1 MPSVCDGRVKPVLY
15 HKDVVARLWLMALV
29 SAPLSAQA
37 PMTIREVVAEA
48 LARNLSLAA
57 RRFDITIA
65 EARLLQAR
73 LRPNPRLNVE
83 NNFLDVLGAGFGSG
97 DGAAGPAET
106 TSVLHWEVETAGK
119 RRLRTEA
126 ARQAAAGAREGF
138 LEARRLL
145 ILDVQNA
152 FLDLVLAKENARTLR
167 EILATFENLV
177 KINRTRYEAGEIARV
192 ELLRSEVAALQ
203 FRNAL
208 RRAEL
213 RVRQEA
219 VRLQWLMGRPA
230 PAADFDVS
238 AELRRDEPIGGV
250 EELVAAALAARPD
263 LAALRRERERLDA
276 ELRLQRALALPNV
289 DFGFAHHKQY
299 VGPLPGQTAGFRF
312 EIPLPLLN
320 RNQGEIERARQE
332 REQAAARLRA
342 LEQQIRAEAVAAWEQ
357 HLTARELLRTIENEM
372 MGQAVRVRDTIE
384 FSYRRG
390 EASFIDL
397 LDAQRTLSETMQA
410 YNEARVEYARTLY
423 LLDAIAAR
431 EAP

>member
-1 MPSVCDGRVKPVLY
+1 
-15 HKDVVARLWLMALV
+15 MALV
-29 SAPLSAQA
+29 SAPLCAQS
-37 PMTIREVVAEA
+37 PMGIKQVVAEA
-48 LARNLSLAA
+48 LARNLTLLA
-57 RRFDITIA
+57 RRYDITIA

-73 LRPNPRLNVE
+73 LRPNPRVNLE
-83 NNFLDVLGAGFGSG
+83 NNFLNLLGAGSVSGGGST
-97 DGAAGPAET
+97 GPAET
-106 TSVLHWEVETAGK
+106 TSVLYWEVETGGK
-119 RRLRTEA
+119 RRLRSEA
-126 ARQAAAGAREGF
+126 ARQAAAGAEAGF
-138 LEARRLL
+138 LEARRVL

-152 FLDLVLAKENARTLR
+152 FLDLVLAMENARTLR
-167 EILATFENLV
+167 EILETFENLV

-203 FRNAL
+203 FRNQL

-230 PAADFDVS
+230 PAPDFDVA
-238 AELRRDEPIGGV
+238 AELRREEPVEGL
-250 EELVAAALAARPD
+250 EELIAAALAARPD
-263 LAALRRERERLDA
+263 LAVLRREVERLDA
-276 ELRLQRALALPNV
+276 EVRLQSALALPNL
-289 DFGFAHHKQY
+289 DFGFSHHKQY
-299 VGPLPGQTAGFRF
+299 VGPFPGQTVGFRF
-312 EIPLPLLN
+312 EIPLPLWN
-320 RNQGEIERARQE
+320 RNQGETERARQE

-342 LEQQIRAEAVAAWEQ
+342 LEQQIRAEAVSAWEQ
-357 HLTARELLRTIENEM
+357 HLTARRLLESIEQEM
-372 MGQAVRVRDTIE
+372 IARAARVRETIE

-397 LDAQRTLSETMQA
+397 LDAQRTLSETMQG

>member
-1 MPSVCDGRVKPVLY
+1 
-15 HKDVVARLWLMALV
+15 MALV
-29 SAPLSAQA
+29 AAPLSAQS
-37 PMTIREVVAEA
+37 PMPMRQVVAEA
-48 LARNLSLAA
+48 LARNQVLLA
-57 RRFDITIA
+57 RRYDINIA

-73 LRPNPRLNVE
+73 LRPNPRVNVE
-83 NNFLDVLGAGFGSG
+83 NNFLDLLGAGSIGG
-97 DGAAGPAET
+97 EGGAGPPET
-106 TSVLHWEVETAGK
+106 TSVLHWEIETAGK
-119 RRLRTEA
+119 RRLRTLA
-126 ARQAAAGAREGF
+126 AQQAAAVAREGF
-138 LEARRLL
+138 LDARRIL
-145 ILDVQNA
+145 ILEVQNA

-167 EILATFENLV
+167 EILETFENLV

-203 FRNAL
+203 FRNQL

-219 VRLQWLMGRPA
+219 VRLQWLIGRPA
-230 PAADFDVS
+230 PVPDFDVI
-238 AELRRDEPIGGV
+238 AELRRETPVEGI

-263 LAALRRERERLDA
+263 LAAFRRELERLEA
-276 ELRLQRALALPNV
+276 EIQLQRALALPNV
-289 DFGFAHHKQY
+289 DFGFSHHKQY
-299 VGPLPGQTAGFRF
+299 VGPFPGQTAGIRF

-342 LEQQIRAEAVAAWEQ
+342 LEQQIRAEAVSAWEQ
-357 HLTARELLRTIENEM
+357 HLTARQLLESMEKEM
-372 MGQAVRVRDTIE
+372 IAQAVRVRDTIE

-397 LDAQRTLSETMQA
+397 LDAQRTLSETMQG